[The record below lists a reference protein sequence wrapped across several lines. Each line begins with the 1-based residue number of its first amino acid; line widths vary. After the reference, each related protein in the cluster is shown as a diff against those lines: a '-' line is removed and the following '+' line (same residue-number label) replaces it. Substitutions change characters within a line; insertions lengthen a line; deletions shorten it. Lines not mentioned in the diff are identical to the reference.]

1 MSSRSGAGTLN
12 VTLIVPPPI
21 SRFTDMISSGASGSL
36 AHVPYA
42 LVEIIF
48 CDIKVGDYSR
58 SLERI
63 EDPEGAI
70 LFICDAELLQNQIG
84 KNLLSEPVGIVAPG
98 VWRVKAKNEAEV
110 FLADPAY

>member
-1 MSSRSGAGTLN
+1 
-12 VTLIVPPPI
+12 
-21 SRFTDMISSGASGSL
+21 
-36 AHVPYA
+36 

-58 SLERI
+58 SLERV

-84 KNLLSEPVGIVAPG
+84 ENLLSEPVGIVAP
-98 VWRVKAKNEAEV
+98 
-110 FLADPAY
+110 